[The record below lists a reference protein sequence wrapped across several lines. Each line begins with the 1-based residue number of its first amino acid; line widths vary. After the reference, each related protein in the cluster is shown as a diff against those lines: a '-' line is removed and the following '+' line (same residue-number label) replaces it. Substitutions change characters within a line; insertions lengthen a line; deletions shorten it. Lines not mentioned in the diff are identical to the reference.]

1 MKYRIIKHDKLNW
14 AIEEWQEGGE
24 IVSRGPYVGQEKISK
39 WKPAK
44 AFYPSLHRAAQN
56 LLDMAAG
63 DALLSGEARSI
74 IEALVLAEM
83 RVKETLAAMTPAEV
97 AA

>member
-1 MKYRIIKHDKLNW
+1 MKYRIIRHDKLNW
-14 AIEEWQEGGE
+14 AIEEWQAGGE
-24 IVSRGPYVGQEKISK
+24 IVSRGRYAGQEMKAC

-44 AFYPSLHRAAQN
+44 AFYPTLERAALN

-63 DALLSGEARSI
+63 DSMEAGEAASI
-74 IEALVLAEM
+74 LDAIKIAET
-83 RVKETLAAMTPAEV
+83 RVRETLAALPQGE